1 MRRAAHL
8 SSTGSVFQRI
18 TRACAQIYRLPGL
31 EEVAVATRFTL
42 PVRAVAFSPDG
53 TRLAAAGD
61 DDGIKLV
68 NVADTKAGA
77 CAAAARCTC
86 GATRVR
92 RMRRA
97 HCGRLRRC

>member
-92 RMRRA
+92 RA